1 MAQVEQERDKLF
13 DHEYDGIREYDNPMP
28 KWWVYIFIATAIFA
42 YPYIVYYH
50 FGQGP
55 SIQDQLAA
63 EREAYA
69 QQLLATYGDLQP
81 DEATLLTFMHDD
93 VAMTGM
99 AGLFKGKCAQCHL
112 ADGSG
117 SVGPN
122 LTDEA
127 WINVKRITD
136 IAELVT
142 HGRPGKGMPA
152 WGDRLTQTQIVLLSS
167 YVAQLRNNPIP
178 GKEPQGNPIPP
189 WPAAAADV
197 PAEGAAAQAEEAVH

>member
-1 MAQVEQERDKLF
+1 MAQDQERDKLF

-28 KWWVYIFIATAIFA
+28 KWWIYIFLGTAIFC
-42 YPYIVYYH
+42 YPYIIYYH

-55 SIQDQLAA
+55 SVHDQLEA
-63 EREAYA
+63 ERQAYA

-81 DEATLLTFMHDD
+81 DESTLVQYMHDD

-122 LTDEA
+122 LTDDR
-127 WINVKRITD
+127 WIHVKQITD
-136 IAELVT
+136 IADILTE
-142 HGRPGKGMPA
+142 GKAGKGMPA

-167 YVAQLRNNPIP
+167 YVAQLSAKPVP
-178 GKEPQGNPIPP
+178 GKEPQGDPIAP
-189 WPAAAADV
+189 WPEAPAAA
-197 PAEGAAAQAEEAVH
+197 PAGDEAGTIH